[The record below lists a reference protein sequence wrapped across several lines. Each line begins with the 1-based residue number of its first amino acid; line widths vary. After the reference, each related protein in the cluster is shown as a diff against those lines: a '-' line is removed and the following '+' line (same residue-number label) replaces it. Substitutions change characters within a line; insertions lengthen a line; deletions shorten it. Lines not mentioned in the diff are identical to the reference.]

1 MSTVTSVG
9 SRGRLGFVVVLVTL
23 VVAFAWWALPFE
35 AARSITA
42 DANVGIAR
50 EPELIVVDAHVSCS
64 FDGPAQLTDGNGQR
78 MFFNSASPWV
88 PAESASLQEAC
99 DAARNERLLT
109 SAPIVLVGVL
119 AGVVLLSS
127 DRARAN
133 RADAAALEAF
143 AAEATAAPPAP

>member
-1 MSTVTSVG
+1 MLVA
-9 SRGRLGFVVVLVTL
+9 LVL
-23 VVAFAWWALPFE
+23 AFAWWALPFE

-42 DANVGIAR
+42 DANVGIAG
-50 EPELIVVDAHVSCS
+50 EPVLIVVDAHVSCS

-78 MFFNSASPWV
+78 MFFNGGSPWV
-88 PAESASLQEAC
+88 PAESTSFQEEC

-109 SAPIVLVGVL
+109 SAAIVLVGVL

-133 RADAAALEAF
+133 RADAAALEAYA
-143 AAEATAAPPAP
+143 AAEATTSPPDA